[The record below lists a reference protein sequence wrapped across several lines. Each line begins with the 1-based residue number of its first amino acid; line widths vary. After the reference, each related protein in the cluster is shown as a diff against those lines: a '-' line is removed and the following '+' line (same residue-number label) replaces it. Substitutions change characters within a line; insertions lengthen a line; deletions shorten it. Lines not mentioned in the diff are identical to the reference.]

1 MKRDSDGN
9 EKTTRS
15 ISNFFL
21 STAMKKTMDRKK
33 KTLSTSFTH
42 SQPLFTTTP
51 PLSHTQT
58 SSQRLA
64 QLLKEHCLVDGGD
77 LQVANWMRDEG
88 YDAPP
93 SAVVAALDAARAGDV
108 LFWAGRYALFVQ
120 WSPDGSHPWDASA
133 ASAVELEIGVSAAG
147 IGGEATPLVVLGG
160 TPLPAATFSGGVLRT
175 GSPVQWRTP
184 DGRTVPVTL
193 ELAMSTFFG
202 YGGAAAK
209 KSSGEKSADPPAYY
223 GLQCHGVL
231 WPADASAAPSSSGSS
246 SSSSA
251 SWPITPPMV
260 SGKVNV
266 ATRSAAVRP
275 GAADA
280 LAAFAGAYA
289 VVALPNEPGG
299 APAELADIVVDVVAS
314 SANSSTPSV
323 SVTVGGSKVDSWS
336 FDGNNVLS
344 WEDDA
349 GCSAWLQF
357 LALRSGPA
365 FAGNLFAAGSPPP
378 PAGFNAFGQR
388 KGEASALPP
397 DGRPAGAPL
406 GRHVVASAAAA
417 GALLAGG
424 LLRSALSCWAALRE
438 GATAEDV
445 LVGHD
450 ALLHQMRRDFEC
462 LDRLHDVGGAA
473 AAAFGG
479 ARLAEPPV
487 LDLGAA
493 ADAAAAADEA
503 AEHATAARVAAD
515 AASGAVPGAEAAEK
529 GGTAVD
535 ATSKAAVAAWRASQ
549 AAASAAAAEAA
560 ACRAVESA
568 SLTRVSGAG
577 AACAAACGSFNAAR
591 QAAGAASAAAALAAA
606 SALRAVEQGI
616 ATYAAQREYLKL
628 KDIAEASDV
637 AGRALEAAR
646 AAQAGWSANT
656 CDARAAAVDAA
667 RGAAEAA
674 EGCHR
679 LLRAVNK

>member
-1 MKRDSDGN
+1 
-9 EKTTRS
+9 
-15 ISNFFL
+15 
-21 STAMKKTMDRKK
+21 
-33 KTLSTSFTH
+33 
-42 SQPLFTTTP
+42 
-51 PLSHTQT
+51 
-58 SSQRLA
+58 
-64 QLLKEHCLVDGGD
+64 
-77 LQVANWMRDEG
+77 MRDEG

-120 WSPDGSHPWDASA
+120 WSPDGSHPWDASP
-133 ASAVELEIGVSAAG
+133 ASAVELEIGVSAG
-147 IGGEATPLVVLGG
+147 GMSGEATPLVVLGG

-202 YGGAAAK
+202 YGGAKK
-209 KSSGEKSADPPAYY
+209 KSEAPGGDPPAYY

-231 WPADASAAPSSSGSS
+231 WPADASASAASSSNSN
-246 SSSSA
+246 A

-289 VVALPNEPGG
+289 VVALPTEPGG
-299 APAELADIVVDVVAS
+299 APAELADIVVDVVAPA
-314 SANSSTPSV
+314 SARSGV
-323 SVTVGGSKVDSWS
+323 SVTVGGSRVESWA

-388 KGEASALPP
+388 RGEPSALPP

-560 ACRAVESA
+560 ACRAVASA
-568 SLTRVSGAG
+568 ALTRVSGAG
-577 AACAAACGSFNAAR
+577 AACAAACGSFNSAR

-628 KDIAEASDV
+628 KDVAEASDV

-656 CDARAAAVDAA
+656 SDARAAAVDAA